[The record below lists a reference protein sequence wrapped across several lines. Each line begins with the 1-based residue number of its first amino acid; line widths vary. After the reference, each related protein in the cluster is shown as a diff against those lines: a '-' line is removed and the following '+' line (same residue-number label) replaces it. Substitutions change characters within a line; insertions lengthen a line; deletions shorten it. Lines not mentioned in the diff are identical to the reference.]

1 MARTLHNRAGPTTA
15 VFLRLLPSIEGL
27 MSKASVQKSPEQPR
41 LPEPQTLPQRRVLV
55 VSDRLP
61 IHLTCEGGE
70 GWRAERANGA
80 LISALTP
87 VLRERRGVWIGWPG
101 VAEEKAPGPQVLA
114 GAIQEGGYSL
124 RPVSLSERD
133 VRAAYDGFAGG
144 IVWPLFHEQSLDCGS
159 GSAPWQAYR
168 RVNRKFAQAVA
179 RAMSRTGGESDLLW
193 VHNHLLMN
201 VAAELRTL
209 RVPCRTAFFLH
220 IPFPAPD
227 LFLKLPWRER
237 LLLGLLT
244 YDQLGFQTPR
254 DLQNFLGCAHALG
267 AMIER
272 SDGLWT
278 VRGETR
284 LGAFHL
290 RAGAFPVGVDFHDVA
305 ERAAQPGIEAAAA
318 RLKEIHGGRKLIL
331 GIDRLDRSKGIPEK
345 LRAFAEL
352 LAGRPELHER
362 VSLIQVVAPSR
373 EDLPRHQELGGE
385 IARLVGEIN
394 GRFSRP
400 GWIPVQFL
408 QRELGPDEVLAHY
421 RAADVAL
428 ITPLREG
435 MNLVAKEYCA
445 ARTDEQGALVLSEFA
460 GAAGQLAPGALLVN
474 PYDATSTARTLF
486 RALRMKEGERS
497 QRMRSLRAEVRRH
510 DIFWWAE
517 SFLAQALDERPEAI
531 LRRERAR
538 P

>member
-1 MARTLHNRAGPTTA
+1 MSTA
-15 VFLRLLPSIEGL
+15 PVQSFEPRLL
-27 MSKASVQKSPEQPR
+27 EQAQAPLLR
-41 LPEPQTLPQRRVLV
+41 RRVLV

-61 IHLTCEGGE
+61 IHLTRDGGE
-70 GWRAERANGA
+70 GWHAARANGA

-101 VAEEKAPGPQVLA
+101 VSEEEAPEPQEVLA

-133 VRAAYDGFAGG
+133 IRGAYDGFSGEV
-144 IVWPLFHEQSLDCGS
+144 VWPLFHEQPLDCRFDP
-159 GSAPWQAYR
+159 AHWQAYR
-168 RVNRKFAQAVA
+168 RLNRKFARAVA
-179 RAMSRTGGESDLLW
+179 KTLGRTGSESDLLW

-209 RVPCRTAFFLH
+209 GVPCRAAFFLH

-237 LLLGLLT
+237 LLLGLLA
-244 YDQLGFQTPR
+244 YDTLGFQTPR
-254 DLQNFLGCAHALG
+254 DLKNFLDCVHALG
-267 AMIER
+267 ATVEP
-272 SDGLWT
+272 SGGLWT

-284 LGAFHL
+284 MGSFEL
-290 RAGAFPVGVDFHDVA
+290 RAGAFPIGVDYGTI
-305 ERAAQPGIEAAAA
+305 AAQAARTEVAAAA
-318 RLKEIHGGRKLIL
+318 ELLRSRHHGRKLVL

-352 LAGRPELHER
+352 LDRHPDLHEQ
-362 VSLIQVVAPSR
+362 VSLIQVVVPSR
-373 EDLPRHQELGGE
+373 EDLPRHTELRGE
-385 IARLVGEIN
+385 IERLVGEIN

-400 GWIPVQFL
+400 GWIPVHYH
-408 QRELGPDEVLAHY
+408 QRMLPPEELLAYY

-445 ARTDEQGALVLSEFA
+445 ARSDERGTLVLSEFA
-460 GAAGQLAPGALLVN
+460 GAAAQLSSGALLVN
-474 PYDATSTARTLF
+474 PHNPSATARTLR
-486 RALRMKEGERS
+486 RALRMRE
-497 QRMRSLRAEVRRH
+497 QDQAVRMRSLRAEVRGH
-510 DIFWWAE
+510 DIFWWAD
-517 SFLAQALDERPEAI
+517 SFLHAALDEHPASYPLQESGHS
-531 LRRERAR
+531 
-538 P
+538 